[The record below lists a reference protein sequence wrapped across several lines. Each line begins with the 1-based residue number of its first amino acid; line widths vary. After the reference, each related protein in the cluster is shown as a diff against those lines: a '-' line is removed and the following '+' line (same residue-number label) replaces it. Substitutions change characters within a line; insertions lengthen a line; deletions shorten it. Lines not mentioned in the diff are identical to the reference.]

1 MNEQVWM
8 GGLDRINSQSRLW
21 IADAQQRIA
30 RVIPLNKENM
40 GIMILYDDNLSKTKD
55 APF

>member
-8 GGLDRINSQSRLW
+8 GGLDRINFQSRLW
-21 IADAQQRIA
+21 IDDAQQRIA

-55 APF
+55 DPF

>member
-55 APF
+55 DPF